1 MKRFMR
7 QGGLMADQSSTVR
20 PAPVRFEHADSGF
33 GIGTGTP
40 RLSWQVPAAPEGY
53 RQTAYELELTDA
65 DSGEVVTRRVDSAEQ
80 VLVPWPFPALASRAR
95 GSVRVRVQGPDGW
108 GDWSEPAAVE
118 TTLLDPA
125 DWTAR
130 FVSPR
135 TLGGIGEAAPIVR
148 GGVELPGGVVRA
160 RLHVTALGLHVT
172 TINGKRVTDEQLAPG
187 WTSYGSRLRFRTHD
201 VTDLMQEG
209 VNSVEVLLGNGWY
222 RGRLGWGGRRAH
234 YGDRLAVLAQ
244 LEVTLADGSVCTYGT
259 DGTWTAVA
267 SGVLADDLYD
277 GQVTDL
283 RVVPAAQ
290 GQPVDVL
297 DTDLGLLVPPVGP
310 PVRTVAEVPAVAI
323 SRSPSGRL
331 LVDFGENLVGWVRL
345 RVRGL
350 AEGHRVVVRHAEV
363 LERGELGTRPLRSAK
378 ATDEYVLADPEG
390 ELEPSLTFHG
400 FRYAELE
407 GVTEAQVE
415 SATAVFLSSDLR
427 PTGTF
432 ACSEPDV
439 ETLHANVVRSMRG
452 NFLDVPTDCPQRDER
467 LGWTGD
473 IQIFA
478 PTATFLADCAG
489 FLSSWLADLAA
500 DQHADGSV
508 PFVIP
513 DVLRRPESPASAAWG
528 DAATVVPT
536 VLYERFADENVL
548 AAQLDSMK
556 AWTDKIA
563 GLAGKDAL
571 WAGGFQFGDWLDPAA
586 PPEDPAA
593 ARTDPDL
600 VATAHLVRSAEL
612 TARAAE
618 VLGRADE
625 ARHYADLAATARDA
639 FAREFVSPSG
649 RLHNDAPTAYALALV
664 WDLLPTPEQRAH
676 AGRTLADLVRT
687 AGFRVATGFVG
698 TPLITDALTVA
709 GEPELAYRLLLER
722 GCPSWLYPVTMGA
735 TTIWERWDS
744 MLPDGSINP
753 GQMTSFNHYALGA
766 VADWLHRVVAGLA
779 PAAPGYRRLLVR
791 PIPGGGLTSASARHE
806 TPYGLASV
814 AWERADGRLRLDV
827 EVPVGV
833 VAEVHVPGRAEPVE
847 VSHGR
852 HHWEVP
858 DPVLAAGPVRTVRDA
873 IDQPQLWGE
882 IVDVA
887 LAAGL
892 ASDGAEIA
900 NRLGPHLDAPASEL
914 PALVPPRLRPAPDE
928 VRERLTAAVAARGAS

>member
-1 MKRFMR
+1 MP
-7 QGGLMADQSSTVR
+7 DQFSTIR
-20 PAPVRFEHADSGF
+20 PAPVRYEHATSGF
-33 GIGTGTP
+33 GLGTGTP

-53 RQTAYELELTDA
+53 AQAIYELELTDA
-65 DSGEVVTRRVDSAEQ
+65 DTGATSVDRVESPEQ
-80 VLVPWPFPALASRAR
+80 VLVPWPFPALGSRAR
-95 GSVRVRVQGPDGW
+95 GSVRVRVAGAGEDWSG
-108 GDWSEPAAVE
+108 WSEPAPVE
-118 TTLLDPA
+118 TTLLDPL

-135 TLGGIGEAAPIVR
+135 TLGGIEQPAPIVR
-148 GGVELPGGVVRA
+148 GGVELTGAVAGEIVRA

-172 TINGKRVTDEQLAPG
+172 TINGVRVTDEELAPG

-201 VTDLMQEG
+201 VTGLLREG
-209 VNSVEVLLGNGWY
+209 ANSVEVLLGNGWY

-234 YGDRLAVLAQ
+234 YGDRLAALAQ
-244 LEVTLADGSVCTYGT
+244 LEVTLTDGTVRTFGT
-259 DGTWTAVA
+259 DETWTAVA

-277 GQVTDL
+277 GQITDL
-283 RVVPAAQ
+283 RFVPDAH
-290 GQPVDVL
+290 GEPVDVL
-297 DTDLGLLVPPVGP
+297 DEDLGRLVPPAGP
-310 PVRTVAEVPAVAI
+310 PVRSVAEVPAVSL

-331 LVDFGENLVGWVRL
+331 LADFGENVVGWVRL
-345 RVRGL
+345 RVRGG
-350 AEGHRVVVRHAEV
+350 AEGRRVVVRHAEV
-363 LERGELGTRPLRSAK
+363 LEHGELGVRPLRSAK
-378 ATDEYVLADPEG
+378 ATDEYVLAG
-390 ELEPSLTFHG
+390 ETAELTPSLTFHG

-407 GVTEAQVE
+407 GVSEEQVE
-415 SATAVFLSSDLR
+415 SATAVVLSSDLR

-432 ACSEPDV
+432 ACSAPDV

-473 IQIFA
+473 IQVFA
-478 PTATFLADCAG
+478 PTAAFLADCAG
-489 FLSSWLADLAA
+489 FLTSWLADLAA
-500 DQHADGSV
+500 DQQPDGSV
-508 PFVIP
+508 PFVVP
-513 DVLRRPESPASAAWG
+513 DVLRRPEGPAAAAWG
-528 DAATVVPT
+528 DAATVVPS
-536 VLYERFADENVL
+536 VLYERFADAEVL
-548 AAQLDSMK
+548 ATQFDSMK
-556 AWTDKIA
+556 AWTDRIA
-563 GLAGKDAL
+563 GLAGKDGL

-600 VATAHLVRSAEL
+600 LATAHLVRSAEL

-618 VLGRADE
+618 VLGRSAE
-625 ARHYADLAATARDA
+625 ERHYADLAATARDA

-649 RLHNDAPTAYALALV
+649 RLHNDAPTAYALALI

-676 AGRTLADLVRT
+676 AGRTLADLVRK

-698 TPLITDALTVA
+698 TPLITDALTLA

-791 PIPGGGLTSASARHE
+791 PMPGGGLTSAAARHD
-806 TPYGLASV
+806 TPYGPAAV
-814 AWERADGRLRLDV
+814 AWERADGRLRLSV

-833 VAEVHVPGRAEPVE
+833 RADVHVPGRAELVE
-847 VSHGR
+847 VGHG
-852 HHWEVP
+852 HHRWDVP
-858 DPVLAAGPVRTVRDA
+858 DPVEPPRVVRTVRDA
-873 IDQPQLWGE
+873 IDDAGLWDE
-882 IVDVA
+882 LVA
-887 LAAGL
+887 TAVTAGL

-900 NRLGPHLDAPASEL
+900 ARVGPHLDAPATEL

-928 VRERLTAAVAARGAS
+928 VRERLAAVVARRGVR